1 MSSGADLPDAD
12 ITQFPAREL
21 LARLHS
27 GRLTSRHLVEALLER
42 VERLNPALNAVVTL
56 DAARAREAADAADA
70 RRQAG
75 APAGPLHGLP
85 MTVKDTFET
94 AGLRTT
100 GGTTQYARHVP
111 ETDAVAVRRL
121 REAGAIVFG
130 KTNTP
135 AWAADLQTYNEVFGT
150 TRNPWD
156 RERSCGGSSGGSAV
170 ALAAGLTPLELG
182 SDIGGSIRGPAHY
195 CGVYG
200 HKPTWGMVPERGHI
214 PGPPGTLAPG
224 DLSVAGPLARSAGD
238 LELMLEILAGPEGDM
253 ARGWR
258 LELPPARAG
267 RIGDFRVAAWLDDP
281 DVPVDGAVAE
291 VLQQALDSLA
301 RAGARVDARAR
312 PPFALPEAFRD
323 YLRLLYPVTTA
334 GLPEATLE
342 RLAQRARELPPDD
355 DGFAARLARYGTQT
369 HHQWLAANEA
379 RYRYRAAWSAF
390 FRDYDVLLCP
400 VTPVE
405 AIPHDHSPDSLAR
418 TIRVNG
424 RQRNYWEQLGWVGLA
439 TLPGLPATSV
449 PAGRSRNGL
458 PVGIQVIGPFLEDRT
473 CLAFAGRMA
482 QAIGG
487 FAPPPGYA

>member
-1 MSSGADLPDAD
+1 MSSDAEPPGND
-12 ITQFPAREL
+12 ITVYPAREL
-21 LARLHS
+21 LARLRG
-27 GRLTSRHLVEALLER
+27 GRLTSRHLLEALLER
-42 VERLNPALNAVVTL
+42 VERLNPPLNAVVTL
-56 DAARAREAADAADA
+56 DAERAREAADAADA
-70 RRQAG
+70 HRQAG
-75 APAGPLHGLP
+75 GPAGPLYGLP

-100 GGTTQYARHVP
+100 GGTTQYAEHVP

-156 RERSCGGSSGGSAV
+156 PGRSCGGSSGGSAA

-200 HKPTWGMVPERGHI
+200 HKPTWGIVPERGHI

-258 LELPPARAG
+258 LELPPPRAG
-267 RIGDFRVAAWLDDP
+267 RLGDFRVAAWLDDP
-281 DVPVDGAVAE
+281 RVPVDGAVGD

-301 RAGARVDARAR
+301 RAGARIDARAR
-312 PPFALPEAFRD
+312 PPFSLAEAFRD

-334 GLPEATLE
+334 GLPQATLE
-342 RLAQRARELPPDD
+342 RLARRARELPPDA
-355 DGFAARLARYGTQT
+355 DGFAARLARYGTQS
-369 HHQWLAANEA
+369 HHEWLAANEA
-379 RYRYRAAWSAF
+379 RYRYRAAWAAF
-390 FRDYDVLLCP
+390 FRDCDVLLCP

-405 AIPHDHSPDSLAR
+405 AVPHDHSQDSLAR
-418 TIRVNG
+418 TIVVNG
-424 RQRNYWEQLGWVGLA
+424 EQRNYWEQLGWVGLA
-439 TLPGLPATSV
+439 TLPGLPATSA
-449 PAGRSRNGL
+449 PAGRSARGL
-458 PVGIQVIGPFLEDRT
+458 PVGIQIIGPFLEDRT
-473 CLAFAGRMA
+473 CLAFARCLA
-482 QAIGG
+482 EVIGG
-487 FAPPPGYA
+487 FEAPPGYG